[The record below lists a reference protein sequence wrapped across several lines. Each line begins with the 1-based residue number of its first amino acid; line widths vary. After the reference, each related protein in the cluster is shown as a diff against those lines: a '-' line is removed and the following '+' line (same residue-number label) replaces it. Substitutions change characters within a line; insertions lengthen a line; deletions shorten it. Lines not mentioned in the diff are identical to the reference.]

1 MISVFCRMS
10 FWLFHFF
17 IWDFHSV
24 GKLSK
29 HVFICSGF
37 LCLGRAKTE
46 GPKGQKGTHFKT
58 EGPKGPG
65 PKGHLTHDCPSWKD
79 YLAYILAFYFPADNL
94 SGIYSG
100 FLLLARAQM
109 TNHFVSER
117 ETNYPHFPYI
127 PGFWSWDVFG
137 YLFVGF
143 KAQRTNQLFLR
154 QKKKTN
160 IFPWIPGFW
169 TWGVFQYLFVGLK
182 TPATF
187 CSEKKIATFFP
198 YILGFWT
205 CDVFQYLFVSLFSSF
220 PFCFW
225 NVFVVWLHSCQ
236 NIVIRTAFF

>member
-79 YLAYILAFYFPADNL
+79 YLAYILAFYSLLTIYLAYILAFYFPADNL
-94 SGIYSG
+94 SGIYFG

-117 ETNYPHFPYI
+117 ETNYPHFRYI
-127 PGFWSWDVFG
+127 PGFWIWDGFHFLLLAWKPKRPTI
-137 YLFVGF
+137 LFH
-143 KAQRTNQLFLR
+143 R
-154 QKKKTN
+154 
-160 IFPWIPGFW
+160 
-169 TWGVFQYLFVGLK
+169 
-182 TPATF
+182 
-187 CSEKKIATFFP
+187 EKRITHIFP
-198 YILGFWT
+198 YIPEFAFGMFL
-205 CDVFQYLFVSLFSSF
+205 
-220 PFCFW
+220 
-225 NVFVVWLHSCQ
+225 
-236 NIVIRTAFF
+236 NICLLASKPKGPTNFF